1 MTGPKSKPRFSL
13 LQDSEIVFEASPQD
27 EQEKQ
32 NEPSLNIQL
41 INANQFKIVSKL
53 FDDYYDI
60 HEPHTKFDAI
70 KDLRRKLNRKQV
82 LNVNVIDNEQNKIK
96 KENMGKGALLD
107 NPMRVDDSSM
117 CQFNK
122 ELVKLLLHPNKEDK
136 FMQMKIQNAQ
146 KHEKLIEKRRMIDR
160 RKNPESEADLANE

>member
-1 MTGPKSKPRFSL
+1 M
-13 LQDSEIVFEASPQD
+13 
-27 EQEKQ
+27 
-32 NEPSLNIQL
+32 
-41 INANQFKIVSKL
+41 SKL

-60 HEPHTKFDAI
+60 HEPQHTKYDAI
-70 KDLRRKLNRKQV
+70 KDLRRRLNRKQV

-122 ELVKLLLHPNKEDK
+122 ELVRLLLHTNKEDK
-136 FMQMKIQNAQ
+136 FM
-146 KHEKLIEKRRMIDR
+146 
-160 RKNPESEADLANE
+160 